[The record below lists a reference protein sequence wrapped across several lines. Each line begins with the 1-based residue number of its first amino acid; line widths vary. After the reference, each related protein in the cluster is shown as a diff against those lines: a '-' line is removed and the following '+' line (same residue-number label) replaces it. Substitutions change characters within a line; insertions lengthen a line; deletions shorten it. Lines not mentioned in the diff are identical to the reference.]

1 MATVTHYA
9 GYLIKVG
16 DYIIPTKYL
25 ALESYKVTAN
35 LRQDLDPFRDAN
47 GDLTRNVVP
56 NMPSKIEIKTPY
68 LYARDMEVLMAGLRA
83 NYTVPAEKKAS
94 VTFYC
99 PDTDSYKTENMYC
112 PDFDFEY
119 YRIEPSNFDMSLYKP
134 FTLKFIGY

>member
-1 MATVTHYA
+1 MAYN

-16 DYIIPTKYL
+16 TYTIPFKYI
-25 ALESYKVTAN
+25 ALESYKVTPN
-35 LRQDLDPFRDAN
+35 LRQDLDPFRDNN
-47 GDLTRNVVP
+47 GVLTRNVVS

-68 LYARDMEVLMAGLRA
+68 LYARDMRDLIDSITAQFTNA
-83 NYTVPAEKKAS
+83 AEKKAS

-99 PDTDSYKTENMYC
+99 PDTDSYKTEDMYC

-119 YRIEPSNFDMSLYKP
+119 YRVEPSNFNLSLYKP